1 MFPLEEE
8 LICNFVSDHES
19 MPPFH
24 VSPEEGPLNPSLAQ
38 SRLNPPVEEGLNP
51 PVEGDVDFSAMV
63 SAIAQGEDGS
73 RISVLASSET
83 NIGVS
88 ASSRTNIGV
97 SGSSGTNIGVSGSSK
112 TNVGVSAGSEN
123 GIGLLAKGGRLAANF
138 IGDVEVTDDIRLINA
153 DCIRSSNRR
162 KRALRRFP

>member
-1 MFPLEEE
+1 VFPLEEE
-8 LICNFVSDHES
+8 LICNFVSDHQS

-24 VSPEEGPLNPSLAQ
+24 VSPEEGPLNPALAQ
-38 SRLNPPVEEGLNP
+38 SRLTPPVEA
-51 PVEGDVDFSAMV
+51 DVDFSAMV

-73 RISVLASSET
+73 RIGVLASSET

-112 TNVGVSAGSEN
+112 TNAGVSAASEN
-123 GIGLLAKGGRLAANF
+123 GIGLFAKGGRLAANF
-138 IGDVEVTDDIRLINA
+138 YRRR
-153 DCIRSSNRR
+153 RSYRR
-162 KRALRRFP
+162 YPFN